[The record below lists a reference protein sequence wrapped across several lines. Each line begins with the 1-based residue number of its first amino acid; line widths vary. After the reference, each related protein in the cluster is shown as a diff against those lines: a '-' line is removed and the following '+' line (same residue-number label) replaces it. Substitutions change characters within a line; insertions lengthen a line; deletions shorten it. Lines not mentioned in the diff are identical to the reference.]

1 MCIYI
6 ELICGVLSEKKAE
19 ETVLIKLRR
28 KIDFPK
34 GMLGAG
40 YKGKEMKQKC
50 IEIFI
55 NEKNTGRIEP

>member
-1 MCIYI
+1 M
-6 ELICGVLSEKKAE
+6 LSEKKAE